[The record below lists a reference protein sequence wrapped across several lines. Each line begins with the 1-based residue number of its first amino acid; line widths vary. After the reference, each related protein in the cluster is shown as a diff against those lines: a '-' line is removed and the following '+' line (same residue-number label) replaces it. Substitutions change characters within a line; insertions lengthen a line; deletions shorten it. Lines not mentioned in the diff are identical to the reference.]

1 MIAPA
6 RVFSFAHFVLVLA
19 LLVSPASLAAARR
32 TPDATPPPSAA
43 VVDAIAIPG
52 GETVRVD
59 GRHDEAVWSRATPI
73 TDFVQ
78 RDPSEGAPSTHAT
91 DVRVVFDHASL
102 YVAVHAADP
111 DEGAVVGHLTRRDE
125 ESPSDWVRILVDS
138 FRDRRTAY
146 EFAVN
151 AAGVKQDRYWFNDRN
166 HDPGWDAVW
175 DSAVSRDR
183 DGWRAEVRIPFSQL
197 RFNRE
202 ATSAFGFAVVRN
214 IQHAN
219 ETATWPLLAR
229 SASGYVS
236 EFGELRGLDF
246 EPAQKRLELSPYVLA
261 GVETSPAAAAN
272 PLVSDRDSNLAA
284 GLDLKFQVAPGFTL
298 TGTVN
303 PDFGQ
308 VEADPAVVNLGA
320 FETFFAERRPF
331 FVEGSGN
338 FSFDVDCND
347 GQCTGLFY
355 SRRVGRAPQRVAPA
369 PEGGYAAQPT
379 RTTILGAAKL
389 TGRVGGY
396 TMGALTAVTS
406 REDARLAPATGPGA
420 ITTAVE
426 PATSYTVARLS
437 REFAGQSRLSFMLT
451 NTSRRL
457 ADELRFLPRSAVTG
471 GVDGDWRLGG
481 GRYSLTGFWA
491 GSRVAGSADAIARL
505 QRSNVH
511 SFQRPDAGHLT
522 YDPTRTS
529 MAGHA
534 GAMNVSKIGGS
545 RTRFQSHVS
554 YKSPGFEINDLG
566 FQQRADE
573 INQSNWFQLRDETPG
588 RWVRTVNV
596 NVNQWSGY
604 NFDGDRRYAGANVN
618 AHWTL
623 LTNWSFGGGVNYNAR
638 GLADRWTRGG
648 PGAYTSP
655 NLNGWV
661 YLNTDN
667 RRLVAGSLNYNFF
680 VDPDRSRTWSISPGV
695 TVRPNGSLAMAL
707 HASINRAR
715 RDAQWVQNLDD
726 EDGPHYVFGRL
737 DQTTVAISARVNYTL
752 SPTLTLQLYGQPFVS
767 AGGYDRFRELVD
779 GRAEAYDDRYA
790 AFDYGG
796 TPDFTFLSFRTT
808 NVLRWEYQPGS
819 ALFVVWQQGR
829 EDVTADGRFRLGRDL
844 GDAFAAPATNVFL
857 VKISRWLNF

>member
-6 RVFSFAHFVLVLA
+6 RVFSFAHLVIVLA
-19 LLVSPASLAAARR
+19 LLVSPASIAAARR
-32 TPDATPPPSAA
+32 TPAAAPPPSAA

-59 GRHDEAVWSRATPI
+59 GRHDEAIWSRATPI

-78 RDPSEGAPSTHAT
+78 RDPSEGAPSTHST
-91 DVRVVFDHASL
+91 DVRVAFDHASL

-138 FRDRRTAY
+138 FRDQRTAY

-175 DSAVSRDR
+175 DSAVSRDH
-183 DGWRAEVRIPFSQL
+183 DGWRAELRIPFSQL

-246 EPAQKRLELSPYVLA
+246 EPAQKRLELAPYLLA
-261 GVETSPAAAAN
+261 GVETSPDAASN
-272 PLVSDRDSNLAA
+272 PLVSDRDGNLAG
-284 GLDLKFQVAPGFTL
+284 GLDLKYQIAPGFTL

-308 VEADPAVVNLGA
+308 VEADPAIVNLGA

-355 SRRVGRAPQRVAPA
+355 SRRIGRAPQRVAPA
-369 PEGGYAAQPT
+369 SDDGYAAQPT
-379 RTTILGAAKL
+379 STTILGAAKL
-389 TGRVGGY
+389 TGRLGGM
-396 TMGALTAVTS
+396 TIGALTAVTS
-406 REDARLAPATGPGA
+406 REHARLASPG
-420 ITTAVE
+420 IPGETTSPVE
-426 PATSYTVARLS
+426 PAASYTVARLS
-437 REFAGQSRLSFMLT
+437 REFASNSRLSFMLT
-451 NTSRRL
+451 NTSRQL
-457 ADELRFLPRSAVTG
+457 ADELAFLPRSAVTG

-481 GRYSLTGFWA
+481 GQYSISGFWA
-491 GSRVAGSADAIARL
+491 GSRVAGTADAIARL

-511 SFQRPDAGHLT
+511 SFQRPDAPHLT

-534 GAMNVSKIGGS
+534 GALNVSKIGGV

-573 INQSNWFQLRDETPG
+573 INQSNWLQIRDETPG
-588 RWVRTVNV
+588 RWIRTANV

-604 NFDGDRRYAGANVN
+604 NFGGDVRYAGANVN

-623 LTNWSFGGGVNYNAR
+623 LTNWSFGGGINWNAR
-638 GLADRWTRGG
+638 ALADRWTRGG
-648 PGAYTSP
+648 PSAYTSP

-661 YLNTDN
+661 YVNTDN
-667 RRLVAGSLNYNFF
+667 RRRVSGSLNYNWFF
-680 VDPDRSRTWSISPGV
+680 DTDGSRTLSVSPGV
-695 TVRPNGSLAMAL
+695 TIRPSRAL
-707 HASINRAR
+707 SASMHASINRNR
-715 RDAQWVQNLDD
+715 RDTQWVQNLTDAAG
-726 EDGPHYVFGRL
+726 EHYVFGRL
-737 DQTTVAISARVNYTL
+737 DQTTVSVSARVNYTL

-767 AGGYDRFRELVD
+767 AGRYDGFRELVD
-779 GRAEAYDDRYA
+779 GRADAYADRYA
-790 AFDYGG
+790 PFAYGAD
-796 TPDFTFLSFRTT
+796 PDFGFLSFRTT
-808 NVLRWEYQPGS
+808 NVLRWEYRPGS

-829 EDVTADGRFRLGRDL
+829 QEVTSDGEFRFGPSFS
-844 GDAFAAPATNVFL
+844 GAFGAPATNVFL